1 MKIFFIMQLLILCM
15 EIKYLQFYNYDNNN
29 ILSVL
34 TRSQIFIQ
42 KKISKIYTQDFKN
55 SQKNVLF
62 EYICAYRYLKNV
74 SDSEI
79 KD

>member
-1 MKIFFIMQLLILCM
+1 MTTII
-15 EIKYLQFYNYDNNN
+15 
-29 ILSVL
+29 VL

-62 EYICAYRYLKNV
+62 EYICAYRYLKKSKFILV
-74 SDSEI
+74 CIDIMS
-79 KD
+79 